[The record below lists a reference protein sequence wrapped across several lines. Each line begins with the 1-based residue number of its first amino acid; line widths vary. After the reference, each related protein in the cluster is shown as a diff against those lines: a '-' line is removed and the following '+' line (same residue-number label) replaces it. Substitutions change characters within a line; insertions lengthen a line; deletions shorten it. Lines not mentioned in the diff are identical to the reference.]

1 MNELLRMT
9 DVHLLVTLWNNYGR
23 RSNRELCPINCFKKL
38 STIFKNILSKNI
50 YNIYLRSLSKFTYLG
65 TRTASAWQFSSGWS
79 SHSSCGTFCT
89 CILTSS
95 RQTCS
100 PCCIAQLLGTQTSLG
115 IFRHSVS
122 GCTFRTV
129 FLVSVH
135 FCTGHSSQFS
145 STYNDWIRLGS
156 LYGFRSKSKEI
167 EEEK

>member
-1 MNELLRMT
+1 MGAVRIE
-9 DVHLLVTLWNNYGR
+9 
-23 RSNRELCPINCFKKL
+23 NCAL
-38 STIFKNILSKNI
+38 STALKNLVRFLKTYCRNI

>member
-1 MNELLRMT
+1 MGAVR
-9 DVHLLVTLWNNYGR
+9 
-23 RSNRELCPINCFKKL
+23 IQNCAL
-38 STIFKNILSKNI
+38 STALKNVVRLISRIFILALYKKS
-50 YNIYLRSLSKFTYLG
+50 TYLG

-145 STYNDWIRLGS
+145 STYNDRIPLGF
-156 LYGFRSKSKEI
+156 LYCCWRKSKEI

>member
-23 RSNRELCPINCFKKL
+23 RSNTELCPISCFEKRRISRIFILALYKK
-38 STIFKNILSKNI
+38 S
-50 YNIYLRSLSKFTYLG
+50 TYLG

-145 STYNDWIRLGS
+145 STYNDRIPLGF
-156 LYGFRSKSKEI
+156 LYCCWRK
-167 EEEK
+167 

>member
-1 MNELLRMT
+1 MGAVR
-9 DVHLLVTLWNNYGR
+9 
-23 RSNRELCPINCFKKL
+23 IQNCAL
-38 STIFKNILSKNI
+38 STALKNVVRLISRIFILALYKKS
-50 YNIYLRSLSKFTYLG
+50 TYLG

-145 STYNDWIRLGS
+145 STYNDRIPLGF
-156 LYGFRSKSKEI
+156 LYGCWRKSKEI